1 MEMKASTSF
10 SPCTEEPFI
19 IHCEGINVRKISSQ
33 NVIHKLRSRELGMLT
48 STKTFY
54 QNVFPN
60 VTIANI
66 PKPSCYLRKF
76 TPNGKYFIAFS
87 ADQTSVEIYEY
98 CGVNQCETLLGDI
111 SKEYIVE
118 SSPTEEGIRNQI
130 FNTLFKL
137 KHVINVVQGNE
148 LLNRECSLVTDN
160 GKYIIV
166 GSAAMIPDDLRPH
179 FYEIYTNN
187 ESVTPSTRS
196 QLEDYSIHL
205 IDITNGKLT
214 DSKQFKV
221 DKIMLSHNQGLYL
234 YKDTLAI
241 LSLQHQNIHIFQIV
255 DGMFVEVRSVGRYCY
270 EDDNYILSNVNSAIP
285 NYRPFREP
293 FINSLKHRVLVAM
306 FKQANS
312 SRNRRYELRKFYKF
326 FEEYKNVRLWKMQLL
341 DENHLLLKYASE
353 NVVTFKTTESVYSQ
367 HYFFVFYNMVT
378 TEVLAVYENTSEA
391 LVQLFEHFTDCFRN
405 ARLPHAPEFVCS
417 PSNNIYAKAN
427 LQRFK
432 STIISAKFGGHCEAT
447 KRLLTQLPISAQSYC
462 CSPYLDYS
470 LFSYDDK
477 WISALERPKPCGE
490 HGIRFFS
497 RESGLLKFQIHPGV
511 KPCIV
516 SPSQRRLV
524 AFTFH
529 PTDPFVISVQRT
541 NADYV
546 VNFHLRHDPA
556 LFCLEKPLATSDS
569 GERFWDSLSS

>member
-1 MEMKASTSF
+1 MAPSNKRQDQANTN
-10 SPCTEEPFI
+10 
-19 IHCEGINVRKISSQ
+19 HCDGINVRKISSQ
-33 NVIHKLRSRELGMLT
+33 NIIHKLKYRELGILQH
-48 STKTFY
+48 TKSFY

-60 VTIANI
+60 VTVVNI

-76 TPNGKYFIAFS
+76 TPNGKYFLAFS

-98 CGVNQCETLLGDI
+98 QGVSQCESLLQY
-111 SKEYIVE
+111 SNKEYIVE
-118 SSPTEEGIRNQI
+118 TNNHRDEMVRTRI
-130 FNTLFKL
+130 FNTLFHL
-137 KHVINVVQGNE
+137 KHVINIVQGNE

-160 GKYIIV
+160 GKYVIV
-166 GSAAMIPDDLRPH
+166 GAAALIPDDLRPH

-187 ESVTPSTRS
+187 ESVTPSARS

-214 DSKQFKV
+214 DTKHFKV

-255 DGMFVEVRSVGRYCY
+255 DGMFVEVRSVGRFCY
-270 EDDNYILSNVNSAIP
+270 EDDEYILSNIYSPAT
-285 NYRPFREP
+285 RPFKDP
-293 FINSLKHRVLVAM
+293 FISSLKHRVLVAM
-306 FKQANS
+306 YKQARASANK
-312 SRNRRYELRKFYKF
+312 RYELRKFHKF
-326 FEEYKNVRLWKMQLL
+326 FDEYRNLRLWKMQLL

-353 NVVTFKTTESVYSQ
+353 DVVTFKTTESVYSQ

-378 TEVLAVYENTSEA
+378 SQVLAVFENTSEA

-405 ARLPHAPEFVCS
+405 ARLPHAPEYICS
-417 PSNNIYAKAN
+417 PSNNIYARAN

-432 STIISAKFGGHCEAT
+432 STIISAKFGGHREAT

-497 RESGLLKFQIHPGV
+497 RESGLLKFQIHPGL
-511 KPCIV
+511 KPSSL

-529 PTDPFVISVQRT
+529 PTDPFVISVQRI

-556 LFCLEKPLATSDS
+556 LVQEKTQQKTSSLAES
-569 GERFWDSLSS
+569 

>member
-1 MEMKASTSF
+1 MAKREVGRPVFQVSIMNIPSMDGFPSN
-10 SPCTEEPFI
+10 
-19 IHCEGINVRKISSQ
+19 HCEGITVRKISSQ
-33 NVIHKLRSRELGMLT
+33 NIIHKLTSRELGILR
-48 STKTFY
+48 STKSFY
-54 QNVFPN
+54 LNVFPN
-60 VTIANI
+60 VTVVNI

-98 CGVNQCETLLGDI
+98 CGVHQCETLLQNI
-111 SKEYIVE
+111 KKEYIGE
-118 SSPTEEGIRNQI
+118 SNPHDEVVRNQI
-130 FNTLFKL
+130 FNTVFKL
-137 KHVINVVQGNE
+137 KHVINIVQGNE

-160 GKYIIV
+160 GKFIIV
-166 GSAAMIPDDLRPH
+166 GAAAMIPDDLRPH

-187 ESVTPSTRS
+187 ESVTPSARS

-205 IDITNGKLT
+205 IDITHGKLT
-214 DSKQFKV
+214 DTKHFKT

-255 DGMFVEVRSVGRYCY
+255 DGMFVEVRSVGRFCY
-270 EDDNYILSNVNSAIP
+270 EDDAYILSNVYTQSPSA
-285 NYRPFREP
+285 RPFKDP
-293 FINSLKHRVLVAM
+293 FISSLKHRVLVAM
-306 FKQANS
+306 YKQAKASPNQP
-312 SRNRRYELRKFYKF
+312 YELRKFHKF
-326 FEEYKNVRLWKMQLL
+326 FDEYRNVRLWKMQLL

-353 NVVTFKTTESVYSQ
+353 DVVTFKTTESVYSQ
-367 HYFFVFYNMVT
+367 HYFFVFYNMIT
-378 TEVLAVYENTSEA
+378 SQVLAVFENTSEA

-432 STIISAKFGGHCEAT
+432 STIISAKFGGHREAT

-497 RESGLLKFQIHPGV
+497 RESGLLKFQIHPGA
-511 KPCIV
+511 KPSTV
-516 SPSQRRLV
+516 SQSQRRLV

-556 LFCLEKPLATSDS
+556 LPSV
-569 GERFWDSLSS
+569 ERKKELSS